1 MSNNGGKMQKQSKK
15 KSVEKLEKALIEI
28 IQEKDLNEIS
38 VTDLVKKAK
47 VNRSTFYVNFIDI
60 YDLADKLKEQMF
72 QDLLDLYKEEAINQK
87 HSYNYLKLFKH
98 IKENQIYYNTLFKLN
113 FDFMSYYDN
122 HLEENDAIK
131 YYGSTKNIE
140 YHIEFFKAGMSAI
153 IKKWLYS
160 GCKESPE
167 EMIQIIDSE
176 YKGKSL
182 EK

>member
-1 MSNNGGKMQKQSKK
+1 MNKVS
-15 KSVEKLEKALIEI
+15 A
-28 IQEKDLNEIS
+28 
-38 VTDLVKKAK
+38 TDLVKRAK

-60 YDLADKLKEQMF
+60 YDLADKLKEQIF
-72 QDLLDLYKEEAINQK
+72 QDLLDLYKEKEINQK
-87 HSYNYLKLFKH
+87 HLYNYLKLLKR

-122 HLEENDAIK
+122 RLEENDAIK

-140 YHIEFFKAGMSAI
+140 YHIEFFKAVMSVI

-167 EMIQIIDSE
+167 EMIQIIIQNIKE
-176 YKGKSL
+176 KVYKNKSRPFL
-182 EK
+182 IPFLN